1 MHIINKPKK
10 MLKKKRKNSQRTK
23 KISSFLFKLYE
34 ILKDNSY
41 LDIIFWKDNNS
52 ILIKDQH
59 ELTETVLPKFFKH
72 NNYSSF
78 VRQLN
83 LYGFYKSKGLIKE
96 GELFQHAKL
105 TKNST
110 KEQIEQIISQ
120 NKMDKINSKNI
131 SNDNEIEK
139 KDNPQNIITNNIP
152 NGGYNF
158 NYYSCND
165 NYILKYFLEKNE
177 EHRNDIFELKNEII
191 DLKAQNKVLI
201 ETINRV
207 NSKILGQNII
217 FEKILLKINNAN
229 KEINK
234 INPKSESIYELF
246 KKYLYHLKIY
256 SPYLGI
262 KKENNIVNKVKKND
276 SFKIKKI
283 DDSINRNFFNYKI
296 NNIYD
301 IYNNSN
307 IIMNGYSV
315 INQRPNTQ
323 NLIFN
328 LLNNNNSNSF
338 LYGRNKIFENKFY
351 N

>member
-1 MHIINKPKK
+1 
-10 MLKKKRKNSQRTK
+10 MLVGGHCPFGLARK
-23 KISSFLFKLYE
+23 
-34 ILKDNSY
+34 
-41 LDIIFWKDNNS
+41 
-52 ILIKDQH
+52 
-59 ELTETVLPKFFKH
+59 
-72 NNYSSF
+72 
-78 VRQLN
+78 
-83 LYGFYKSKGLIKE
+83 